1 MVTVD
6 EVKTYLRIDDSD
18 EDLLIQS
25 LIATAE
31 KLCQDMSRLDDESF
45 ENESSRVRVAI
56 LYAVAYLFEHRE
68 EADHKELNLT
78 LRALLFGVRE
88 VKF

>member
-6 EVKTYLRIDDSD
+6 EVKTYLRMDDSD